1 MTNISK
7 MAVNQHSK
15 EKHMDSF
22 LLFIVGFI
30 IGWMF
35 LRALINRRMRMM
47 LDSIANS
54 PLPEKDYKRI
64 DLDFMKKEHM
74 IYCYNRDG
82 DVFLAS
88 GSTKEE
94 IMDVLSKKFPGTRF
108 MARPDNLKDVGL
120 KGIE

>member
-1 MTNISK
+1 MLI
-7 MAVNQHSK
+7 
-15 EKHMDSF
+15 
-22 LLFIVGFI
+22 FI
-30 IGWMF
+30 IGTILGFVLGWYV
-35 LRALINRRMRMM
+35 LRVLINYKMKLI
-47 LDSIANS
+47 LDNIANA

-88 GSTKEE
+88 GTTKEE
-94 IMDVLSKKFPGTRF
+94 IMAVLSKKFPGTRF